1 MLNRKLFGVVI
12 GVGALV
18 GGANLAHADEVY
30 IPLISKG
37 FQHQFWQAVK
47 AGAEQGAKEHKV
59 RITFEGP
66 DRKSVV

>member
-37 FQHQFWQAVK
+37 FQHQF
-47 AGAEQGAKEHKV
+47 
-59 RITFEGP
+59 
-66 DRKSVV
+66 